1 MATWPAS
8 LPQRPLQDGYSEELE
23 NVVITSGVDIGPAKK
38 RRRTSAGV
46 VKFNLGFLMSSAQLA
61 TFKSFFET
69 DISYG
74 AIKFTFPDPTTQV
87 NADFRMDL
95 GEGGPRVEPLSGGQY
110 KVSFAAEK
118 LP

>member
-23 NVVITSGVDIGPAKK
+23 NVVISSGVDIGPAKK

-46 VKFNLGFLMSSAQLA
+46 VKFSLSFLMTSTQLA
-61 TFKSFFET
+61 TFKTFFET

-74 AIKFTFPDPTTQV
+74 AVKFTFPDPASQV
-87 NADFRMDL
+87 SSDFRIDL
-95 GEGGPRVEPLSGGQY
+95 GEGAPRVEPLSGGQY